1 VSCNRHCT
9 TAHRHVR
16 PAIHEQTIVR
26 NGRNGLGY
34 TSSAVEAL
42 GRESPVATARG
53 ASACARA
60 AEVPS
65 RLIMVKVYYSMRSEG
80 DVSWTCTRVGSE
92 GLLRA
97 DCERLCP
104 RANQRKP
111 AAVHCIG
118 GDAVLWVAAE
128 SPRLGREGERIGA
141 HPTPRH
147 ATRRRVRKSTSSLFA
162 QHPKVTSGAQA
173 TPRFDPRNV

>member
-16 PAIHEQTIVR
+16 PAIHEPTIVR

-34 TSSAVEAL
+34 TSSAVDAVEAL

-80 DVSWTCTRVGSE
+80 DVSLTCTRVGSE

-128 SPRLGREGERIGA
+128 SPRVGREGERIGA

-147 ATRRRVRKSTSSLFA
+147 ATPRDAASENSRHLCLHSIRK
-162 QHPKVTSGAQA
+162 
-173 TPRFDPRNV
+173 